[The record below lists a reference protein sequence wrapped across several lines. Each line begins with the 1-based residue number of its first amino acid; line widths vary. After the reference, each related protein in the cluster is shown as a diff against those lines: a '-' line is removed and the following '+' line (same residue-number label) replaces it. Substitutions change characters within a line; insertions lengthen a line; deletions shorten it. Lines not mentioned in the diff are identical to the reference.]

1 MGVPVRTTV
10 TISDALYAEAKVQ
23 AARQGGTVGALF
35 EAALQA
41 YLDRTRRL
49 AEVDLP
55 DLPVFGGGALRP
67 GVNLNDGA
75 GLRTLLDEAQPF
87 HALR

>member
-41 YLDRTRRL
+41 YLDSTRRL

-55 DLPVFGGGALRP
+55 DLPMFGGGALRP

-75 GLRTLLDEAQPF
+75 ALRTLLDEDQSPNAM
-87 HALR
+87 R

>member
-1 MGVPVRTTV
+1 MRTTV
-10 TISDALYAEAKVQ
+10 TISDALYEEAKVQ
-23 AARQGGTVGALF
+23 AARQGGTVGAIF

-41 YLDRTRRL
+41 YLQRGRQL

-67 GVNLNDGA
+67 GVDLNDGSA
-75 GLRTLLDEAQPF
+75 LRLLLDEGQPL